1 MYRLTTLVCG
11 MTIAGALAVSPMA
24 NCEET
29 KGKAIFNTSCIEC
42 HGRTGA
48 GNSVQDRYWKMRIPR
63 LNGSYVQNLTDS
75 QLTNVILNGKRKM
88 PAAMMGY
95 PHTTNRTK
103 VTAEQIPDLLA
114 YIHSLKNSK

>member
-1 MYRLTTLVCG
+1 MR
-11 MTIAGALAVSPMA
+11 
-24 NCEET
+24 ET
-29 KGKAIFNTSCIEC
+29 QSVTYPWKGK
-42 HGRTGA
+42 
-48 GNSVQDRYWKMRIPR
+48 
-63 LNGSYVQNLTDS
+63 L
-75 QLTNVILNGKRKM
+75 GKRKM